1 VLPPNRL
8 GTNRTQREATQNRQP
23 LISGSGVRNPDGAP
37 NNSHQ
42 PVTLQVA
49 GATMRRA
56 ASTAAARDAALI
68 AGSAVTASGCGD
80 CAQAKATPNKRTS
93 RSIGRQD
100 AST

>member
-1 VLPPNRL
+1 
-8 GTNRTQREATQNRQP
+8 
-23 LISGSGVRNPDGAP
+23 
-37 NNSHQ
+37 
-42 PVTLQVA
+42 
-49 GATMRRA
+49 MRRA